1 MLDRMWPTP
10 PAESGS
16 SHRAGKGFP
25 QLKRRSEVYRLRR
38 AAVAAVAV
46 GAFVA
51 ALIATTAALSGH
63 PEAGVDFDSTN
74 RVAAVSPTGFAWRD
88 GIRVGQVVL
97 ERSRA
102 DAPGGWRVRTIGPAG
117 ELLSEEA
124 PVLEALRGTLPF
136 ALMGLAAACL
146 AIAFVRLNRAW
157 VLPSS
162 CLALVGAS
170 APLFLAN
177 SSISAPE
184 MAGAA
189 LVPVLVFASRR
200 RQSRALAWA
209 VSVSAAA
216 VVAAW
221 AVVYT
226 TGGDADQLEQARRVV
241 ALGGTGLLIV
251 DRTMQNGPIRLNSPL
266 ALGVTLAGLV
276 ITVGLGLVYF
286 ASFPAPLIA
295 VGIVLALLLVSPIR
309 ALLGR
314 RLELALMADLRHQV
328 AADVVDEERGR
339 LARELH
345 DQPLQEL
352 AAVIRRLELVP
363 EARAETPS
371 LMAIA
376 EQLRTVAVDLR
387 PPMLDD
393 IGLGAAIDFLADE
406 VSTPGVPVSV
416 DVGDET
422 ALERASRPP
431 ASVEFALYRIVH
443 EAITNALKHAHA
455 NSVAVE
461 GRIGRDAIDLT
472 VTDDGVGLANEA
484 SRRASGRG
492 RLGLA
497 SMRRRAQG
505 IGAELSIDGSR
516 SGTRVAISWRA

>member
-1 MLDRMWPTP
+1 MGQKS

-16 SHRAGKGFP
+16 SHRGGKGFP
-25 QLKRRSEVYRLRR
+25 QLKGSGEVYRLRR
-38 AAVAAVAV
+38 TALAAIAAAS
-46 GAFVA
+46 FLA
-51 ALIATTAALSGH
+51 AIVATTAAIEGH
-63 PEAGVDFDSTN
+63 PDAGVVIDSSDRITG
-74 RVAAVSPTGFAWRD
+74 VSPTGFAWRD
-88 GIRVGQVVL
+88 GIRVGQIVVAHS
-97 ERSRA
+97 RS
-102 DAPGGWRVRTIGPAG
+102 DAPDGWSVQTSGPGGDV
-117 ELLSEEA
+117 LSKEA
-124 PVLEALRGTLPF
+124 PVLEALRAMLPF
-136 ALMGLAAACL
+136 ALLGLAAGCL

-157 VLPSS
+157 ILPSS
-162 CLALVGAS
+162 SLALVGAS

-177 SSISAPE
+177 SSICAPVL
-184 MAGAA
+184 AGAA
-189 LVPVLVFASRR
+189 LVPALGIAHARR
-200 RQSRALAWA
+200 RSRLLASAIA
-209 VSVSAAA
+209 VGSTGL
-216 VVAAW
+216 VAAW
-221 AVVYT
+221 AISFAS
-226 TGGDADQLEQARRVV
+226 GGAVDQLEQARRVV

-251 DRTMQNGPIRLNSPL
+251 DRTMQNGPLRLSTPHLLGIVL
-266 ALGVTLAGLV
+266 AALV
-276 ITVGLGLVYF
+276 ISVGIGLVYF
-286 ASFPAPLIA
+286 LSFPAPLIA
-295 VGIVLALLLVSPIR
+295 IGMVFALLVLSPIR

-363 EARAETPS
+363 EASAETPS

-416 DVGDET
+416 SIDDTTG
-422 ALERASRPP
+422 LERASRPP
-431 ASVEFALYRIVH
+431 ESVEFALYRIVH

-455 NSVAVE
+455 HSVTIK

-472 VTDDGVGLANEA
+472 VADDGVGLAGDAKRN
-484 SRRASGRG
+484 ASGRG
-492 RLGLA
+492 RLGLT

-505 IGAELSIDGSR
+505 IGAEFSIDGGG
-516 SGTRVAISWRA
+516 SGTQVAVSWRA